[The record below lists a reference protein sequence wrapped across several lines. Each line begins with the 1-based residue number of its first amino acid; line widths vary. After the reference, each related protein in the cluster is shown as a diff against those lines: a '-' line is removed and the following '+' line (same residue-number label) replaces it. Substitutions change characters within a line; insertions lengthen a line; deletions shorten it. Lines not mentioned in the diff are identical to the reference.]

1 MHIIER
7 KDIVR
12 RLSIE
17 VQKAGGQ
24 TAWANKNGPNRTD
37 LNKVLHGV
45 KPPSGLPHESTGA
58 SPDGEAGESSRL
70 SPSANSTGA
79 AIIGSLPGPCDPAT
93 QIT

>member
-1 MHIIER
+1 MRIIER

-24 TAWANKNGPNRTD
+24 TAWANKNGLNRTH

-45 KPPSGLPHESTGA
+45 KPPSEKIIRAIGLRTVVIS
-58 SPDGEAGESSRL
+58 D
-70 SPSANSTGA
+70 
-79 AIIGSLPGPCDPAT
+79 
-93 QIT
+93 